1 MDLSYDMV
9 FMLQGVL
16 NDGSMVAIKK
26 ILKPD
31 RYSWARHFDMHVL
44 VSKLQHK
51 NIVKILGYVNYEVR
65 TKVSSSVLWFFKH
78 REVQVI
84 KREYFWVEEYAM
96 NRSLDSILDGIFNY
110 LLTEL

>member
-1 MDLSYDMV
+1 
-9 FMLQGVL
+9 MLQGVL
-16 NDGSMVAIKK
+16 NDGYMVAIKK
-26 ILKPD
+26 ILDPD
-31 RYSWARHFDMHVL
+31 KFNWAHTLDTHLL

-51 NIVKILGYVNYEVR
+51 NIVKILGYVYHEVR
-65 TKVSSSVLWFFKH
+65 TTLSSSVVCFFKR

-96 NRSLDSILDGIFNY
+96 NRSLDSIIHGIFNY